1 MVLVLV
7 LATTTKF
14 LEVKGGASLPG
25 GCARPRCAR
34 CGSSCGR
41 LCDGNTGHVRGRVR
55 GERVRGNDAVVWTRG
70 ASRLTERSV

>member
-41 LCDGNTGHVRGRVR
+41 LRYRNTGASGHVRGVNECGGTMR
-55 GERVRGNDAVVWTRG
+55 AVWTRG
-70 ASRLTERSV
+70 VSRLTERSV